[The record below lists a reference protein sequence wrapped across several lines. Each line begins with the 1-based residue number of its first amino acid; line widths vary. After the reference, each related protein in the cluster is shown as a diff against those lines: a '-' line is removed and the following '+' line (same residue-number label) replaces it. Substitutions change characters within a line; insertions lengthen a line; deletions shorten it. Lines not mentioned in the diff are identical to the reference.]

1 MSNFR
6 CLELL
11 SDPRRFRHNEAG
23 LYICSFENL
32 LLTLLFR
39 ASEKEPRARDS
50 IQVCEFPHYFKFLI
64 VKITLCKC
72 CYPTG
77 VSKYHHNL
85 SFIEIARQFQRCFLE
100 KILFKAKQESDH
112 FVVAVVG
119 GGGQKRCLVVF
130 FVEDRTRKLPYQ
142 FH

>member
-1 MSNFR
+1 MGGVTICGRKFYTTQPLMSNFR

-11 SDPRRFRHNEAG
+11 SDPRRIRHNEAG
-23 LYICSFENL
+23 LYICSFENS
-32 LLTLLFR
+32 LLTLLFFR
-39 ASEKEPRARDS
+39 ASEKEPRTRDS

-85 SFIEIARQFQRCFLE
+85 SFIVIGP
-100 KILFKAKQESDH
+100 
-112 FVVAVVG
+112 VVSEM
-119 GGGQKRCLVVF
+119 F
-130 FVEDRTRKLPYQ
+130 FRENIV
-142 FH
+142 